1 MPLVPRPAVSLV
13 AALVMALAFTGCT
26 SNERP
31 TAEPSARPTPLSGFD
46 SSVVTVA
53 RADFCDRIPDSAVQA
68 AVGEVKD
75 TSHYG
80 NGESATIVPGVKD
93 VAHEFNCTFTGA
105 SGSVARVWV
114 FAPQVTQARAK
125 NLVAEAGETKGCRTV
140 PGQGFGDPST
150 GVLCRSKGGTDASYR
165 GLFVDSWLSCSV
177 SDPDRTAKAAPLME
191 RAGIWCVQAATA
203 AATE

>member
-80 NGESATIVPGVKD
+80 NGEAATIVPGVKD
-93 VAHEFNCTFTGA
+93 VTHEFNCASTGA

-114 FAPQVTQARAK
+114 FAPPPFGEDPAPWMAAIRSP
-125 NLVAEAGETKGCRTV
+125 LRMAEM
-140 PGQGFGDPST
+140 
-150 GVLCRSKGGTDASYR
+150 
-165 GLFVDSWLSCSV
+165 
-177 SDPDRTAKAAPLME
+177 PLMPRPE
-191 RAGIWCVQAATA
+191 ATDLSSGSFKLA
-203 AATE
+203 RWEPFSVTDFLPQMNRKATR